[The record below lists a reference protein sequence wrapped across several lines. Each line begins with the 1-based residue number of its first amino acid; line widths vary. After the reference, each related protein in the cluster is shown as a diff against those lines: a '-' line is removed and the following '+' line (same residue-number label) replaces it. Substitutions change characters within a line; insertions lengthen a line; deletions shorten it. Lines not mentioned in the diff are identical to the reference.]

1 MERKKMINTICNCEK
16 EHEEKFVCDH
26 CFDEA
31 NERIKM
37 IKDGRVLFNFELS
50 PKEINHIVN
59 SDYYVDEEF
68 GNLWIGK
75 MIVSV
80 LEEGVYLPEN
90 RKGLL
95 IFVLKQKV
103 VEKLLLH
110 KQVSS
115 YVKGQIYSNS
125 INQAILG
132 EIRFINGMRMIGME
146 I

>member
-1 MERKKMINTICNCEK
+1 MINTICNCEN

-26 CFDEA
+26 CFDKA

-80 LEEGVYLPEN
+80 CEEGVYLPEN

-95 IFVLKQKV
+95 TFALKQKV
-103 VEKLLLH
+103 VENLVSH
-110 KQVSS
+110 KQISS
-115 YVKGQIYSNS
+115 YVKGQLYNNIT
-125 INQAILG
+125 NQAILG
-132 EIRFINGMRMIGME
+132 EIRFMIGMRMIGME
-146 I
+146 IDNDC